1 MKSLKIRLYPTKAQ
15 EILFKKHIGA
25 ERYIYNWGLS
35 LNNELYKTDK
45 KKYSTV
51 DLGKMLT
58 QYKKEVLWLN
68 EISNATLKESIRN
81 LDKAYTNFY
90 KKRAELPKFKS
101 KKHCKLSFYSRYDKI
116 YFKDNVVNLEKI
128 GKVKYKS
135 SYDIDLTRISKF
147 SNPHVS
153 YNGRCWVLTLGI
165 ETKIEEIKLTNEVIG
180 IDLGIKDL
188 AICSNNM
195 VFRNINKTK
204 VVKNLEKRLRRL
216 QRKVSRK
223 YDMNKK
229 GGSYNKTSNIIKLE
243 ERIKKLHR
251 KLNNIRQD
259 YIHKSTTSIVKT
271 KPCRVV
277 MEDLNISGMMKN
289 KHLSKAIQQQNLF
302 EFIRQIKYKC
312 EWLGIQFIQVDRF
325 YPSSKTCSCCGNIK
339 KDLKL
344 SDRTYVC
351 KECGLV
357 IDRDYNA
364 SINLA
369 NYR

>member
-1 MKSLKIRLYPTKAQ
+1 MKSLKIRLYPTKEQ

-147 SNPHVS
+147 SNPYVS

-204 VVKNLEKRLRRL
+204 VVKNLEKKIT
-216 QRKVSRK
+216 QV
-223 YDMNKK
+223 
-229 GGSYNKTSNIIKLE
+229 
-243 ERIKKLHR
+243 
-251 KLNNIRQD
+251 
-259 YIHKSTTSIVKT
+259 TT
-271 KPCRVV
+271 
-277 MEDLNISGMMKN
+277 
-289 KHLSKAIQQQNLF
+289 
-302 EFIRQIKYKC
+302 
-312 EWLGIQFIQVDRF
+312 
-325 YPSSKTCSCCGNIK
+325 
-339 KDLKL
+339 
-344 SDRTYVC
+344 
-351 KECGLV
+351 
-357 IDRDYNA
+357 
-364 SINLA
+364 
-369 NYR
+369 